1 MKMLSTKN
9 VISIDDLSIDDIYM
23 IMENADSFYEV
34 LDRELKKVPTL
45 RGKTIIN
52 LFFESSTRTR
62 TSFEIAAKRLSADL
76 INFSASTS
84 SLKKGESIIDTL
96 KTIQS
101 MMIDLLIV
109 RHSDSGVMN
118 FIADNIDV
126 PIINAG
132 DGKHQHPTQALL
144 DLYTIKKSFKD
155 FKGLKVAV
163 TGDILNSRVAR
174 SDIKLFKRMGMDVT
188 IVSASMLLPE
198 NIECF
203 DSNCVYDLDKV
214 IEDIDILYMLRM
226 QFERQDRKYYPSIKE
241 YNRFLSLNMKRL
253 KRMKSGSIVM
263 HPGPVNRGIEVSED
277 VMNHAE
283 KYSGFKIN
291 TQVTNGVAVRMA
303 LIYLMLG
310 ST

>member
-1 MKMLSTKN
+1 MKMLNTKN
-9 VISIDDLSIDDIYM
+9 IISIDDLSIDDINL
-23 IMENADSFYEV
+23 IMENTDSFYEV
-34 LDRELKKVPTL
+34 LGREFKKVPTL

-84 SLKKGESIIDTL
+84 SLKKGESIIDTI

-101 MMIDLLIV
+101 MMIDLLIM

-126 PIINAG
+126 PLINAG

-155 FKGLKVAV
+155 FKGLKVAI

-188 IVSASMLLPE
+188 IVSAPMLLPE
-198 NIECF
+198 NLEYF
-203 DSNCVYDLDKV
+203 DTNYVYDIDKI

-241 YNRFLSLNMKRL
+241 YNRFLGLNMERL
-253 KRMKSGSIVM
+253 KKMKKGSLIM
-263 HPGPVNRGIEVSED
+263 HPGPVNRGIEISEN
-277 VMNHAE
+277 VMNHGE
-283 KYSGFKIN
+283 NYGGFKIN

-310 ST
+310 RT

>member
-9 VISIDDLSIDDIYM
+9 VISIDDLSVDDIYM

-34 LDRELKKVPTL
+34 LDREMKKVPTL

-101 MMIDLLIV
+101 MMIDLLII
-109 RHSDSGVMN
+109 RHSDSGVMS
-118 FIADNIDV
+118 FIAGNIDV

-155 FKGLKVAV
+155 FKGLKVAI

-188 IVSASMLLPE
+188 VVSAPMLLPE
-198 NIECF
+198 NLEYF
-203 DSNCVYDLDKV
+203 DSNYVYDIDK
-214 IEDIDILYMLRM
+214 IIKDIDILYILRM

-241 YNRFLSLNMKRL
+241 YNRFLSLDMERL
-253 KRMKSGSIVM
+253 KKMKSGSLIM
-263 HPGPVNRGIEVSED
+263 HPGPVNRGIEISEA

-283 KYSGFKIN
+283 NYDGFKIN
-291 TQVTNGVAVRMA
+291 NQVTNGVAVRMA

-310 ST
+310 SA

>member
-9 VISIDDLSIDDIYM
+9 IISIDDLSINDINL
-23 IMENADSFYEV
+23 IMESADSFYEV
-34 LDRELKKVPTL
+34 LGRGFKKVPTL

-76 INFSASTS
+76 INISASTS

-101 MMIDLLIV
+101 MMIDLLIM
-109 RHSDSGVMN
+109 RHSDSGVMD
-118 FIADNIDV
+118 FIAGNIDV
-126 PIINAG
+126 PLINAG

-155 FKGLKVAV
+155 FKGLKVAI

-174 SDIKLFKRMGMDVT
+174 SGIKLFKRMGMDVT
-188 IVSASMLLPE
+188 IVSAPMLLPE
-198 NIECF
+198 NLEYF
-203 DSNCVYDLDKV
+203 DSNYVYDIDKI

-241 YNRFLSLNMKRL
+241 YNRFLSLNMERL
-253 KRMKSGSIVM
+253 KKMKKGSLIM
-263 HPGPVNRGIEVSED
+263 HPGPVNRGIEISEN
-277 VMNHAE
+277 VMNHGE
-283 KYSGFKIN
+283 NYSGFKIN

>member
-1 MKMLSTKN
+1 MKMLNTKN
-9 VISIDDLSIDDIYM
+9 IISIDDLSIDDINL
-23 IMENADSFYEV
+23 IMENTDSFYEV
-34 LDRELKKVPTL
+34 LGREFKKVPTL

-101 MMIDLLIV
+101 MMIDLLIM

-118 FIADNIDV
+118 FIANNIDV
-126 PIINAG
+126 PLINAG

-155 FKGLKVAV
+155 FKGLKVAI

-188 IVSASMLLPE
+188 IVSAPMLLPE
-198 NIECF
+198 NLEYF
-203 DSNCVYDLDKV
+203 DSNYVYDIDKI

-241 YNRFLSLNMKRL
+241 YNRFLSLNMERL
-253 KRMKSGSIVM
+253 KKMKRGSLIM
-263 HPGPVNRGIEVSED
+263 HPGPVNRGIEISEN
-277 VMNHAE
+277 VMNHGE
-283 KYSGFKIN
+283 NYGGFKIN

>member
-1 MKMLSTKN
+1 MKMLNTKN
-9 VISIDDLSIDDIYM
+9 IISIDDLSIDDINL

-34 LDRELKKVPTL
+34 LGREFKKVPTL

-96 KTIQS
+96 KTVQS
-101 MMIDLLIV
+101 MMIDLLIM

-118 FIADNIDV
+118 FIAGNIDV
-126 PIINAG
+126 PLINAG

-188 IVSASMLLPE
+188 IVSAPMLLPVNLE
-198 NIECF
+198 YF
-203 DSNCVYDLDKV
+203 DSNYVYDIEKI

-241 YNRFLSLNMKRL
+241 YNRFLSLNMERL
-253 KRMKSGSIVM
+253 KKMKRGSLIM
-263 HPGPVNRGIEVSED
+263 HPGPVNRGIEISEN
-277 VMNHAE
+277 VMDHGEN
-283 KYSGFKIN
+283 YSGFKIN

>member
-1 MKMLSTKN
+1 MLSIKN
-9 VISIDDLSIDDIYM
+9 IISIDDLSIDDINL

-34 LDRELKKVPTL
+34 LGREFKKVPTL

-52 LFFESSTRTR
+52 LFFESSTRTK

-101 MMIDLLIV
+101 MMIDLLIM

-118 FIADNIDV
+118 FIAGNIDV
-126 PIINAG
+126 PLINAG

-155 FKGLKVAV
+155 FKGLKVAI

-188 IVSASMLLPE
+188 IVSAPMLLPE
-198 NIECF
+198 NLEYF
-203 DSNCVYDLDKV
+203 DSNYVYDIDKI
-214 IEDIDILYMLRM
+214 IEEIDILYMLRM
-226 QFERQDRKYYPSIKE
+226 QFERQERKYYPSIKE

-253 KRMKSGSIVM
+253 KKMKSGSLIM
-263 HPGPVNRGIEVSED
+263 HPGPVNRGIEISEN
-277 VMNHAE
+277 VMNHGE
-283 KYSGFKIN
+283 NYGGFKIN
-291 TQVTNGVAVRMA
+291 TQVTDGVAVRMA

-310 ST
+310 NT

>member
-1 MKMLSTKN
+1 MLSTKN
-9 VISIDDLSIDDIYM
+9 IISIDDLSIDDINL
-23 IMENADSFYEV
+23 IMESADSFHEV
-34 LDRELKKVPTL
+34 LGREFKKVPTL

-84 SLKKGESIIDTL
+84 SLKKGESIIDTI

-101 MMIDLLIV
+101 MMIDLLIM
-109 RHSDSGVMN
+109 RHSDSGVMD
-118 FIADNIDV
+118 FIAGNIDV
-126 PIINAG
+126 PLINAG

-155 FKGLKVAV
+155 LKGLKVAIA
-163 TGDILNSRVAR
+163 GDILNSRVAR

-188 IVSASMLLPE
+188 VVSAPMLLPE
-198 NIECF
+198 NLEYF
-203 DSNCVYDLDKV
+203 DSNYVYDIDKI

-241 YNRFLSLNMKRL
+241 YNRFLSLNMERL
-253 KRMKSGSIVM
+253 KKMKKGSLIM
-263 HPGPVNRGIEVSED
+263 HPGPVNRGIEISEN
-277 VMNHAE
+277 VMNHGE
-283 KYSGFKIN
+283 NYGGFKIN

>member
-9 VISIDDLSIDDIYM
+9 IISIDDLSIDDINL

-34 LDRELKKVPTL
+34 LGREFKKVPTL
-45 RGKTIIN
+45 RGKTILN

-62 TSFEIAAKRLSADL
+62 TSFEIAAKRLSVDL

-84 SLKKGESIIDTL
+84 SLKKGESIIDTI

-101 MMIDLLIV
+101 MMIDLLIM

-126 PIINAG
+126 PLINAG

-155 FKGLKVAV
+155 FKGLKVAI

-188 IVSASMLLPE
+188 IVSAPMLLPE
-198 NIECF
+198 NLEYF
-203 DSNCVYDLDKV
+203 DSNYVYDIDKI

-241 YNRFLSLNMKRL
+241 YNRFLGLNMERL
-253 KRMKSGSIVM
+253 KKMKKGSLIM
-263 HPGPVNRGIEVSED
+263 HPGPVNRGIEISEN
-277 VMNHAE
+277 VMNHGE
-283 KYSGFKIN
+283 NYGGFKIN

>member
-1 MKMLSTKN
+1 MLSTKN
-9 VISIDDLSIDDIYM
+9 IISIDDLSIDDINL
-23 IMENADSFYEV
+23 IMESADSFHEV
-34 LDRELKKVPTL
+34 LGREFKKLPTL

-52 LFFESSTRTR
+52 LFFESSTRTK

-84 SLKKGESIIDTL
+84 SLKKGESIIDTI

-101 MMIDLLIV
+101 MMVDLLIT
-109 RHSDSGVMN
+109 RHPDSGVMN
-118 FIADNIDV
+118 FITANIDV
-126 PIINAG
+126 PLINAG

-144 DLYTIKKSFKD
+144 DLYTIKNFFKD
-155 FKGLKVAV
+155 FKGLKVAIA
-163 TGDILNSRVAR
+163 GDILNSRVAR

-188 IVSASMLLPE
+188 IVSAPMLLPVNLE
-198 NIECF
+198 YF
-203 DSNCVYDLDKV
+203 DSNHVYDIEKI

-241 YNRFLSLNMKRL
+241 YNRFLSLNMERLQKMKR
-253 KRMKSGSIVM
+253 GSIIM
-263 HPGPVNRGIEVSED
+263 HPGPVNRGIEISEN
-277 VMNHAE
+277 VMNHGE
-283 KYSGFKIN
+283 NYNGFKIN
-291 TQVTNGVAVRMA
+291 TQATNGVAVRMA

>member
-1 MKMLSTKN
+1 MKMLNTKN
-9 VISIDDLSIDDIYM
+9 IISIDDLSIDDINL
-23 IMENADSFYEV
+23 IMENTDSFYEV
-34 LDRELKKVPTL
+34 LGREFKKVPTL

-84 SLKKGESIIDTL
+84 SLKKGESIIDTI

-101 MMIDLLIV
+101 MMIDLLIM

-126 PIINAG
+126 PLINAG

-155 FKGLKVAV
+155 FKGLKVAI

-188 IVSASMLLPE
+188 IVSAPMLLPE
-198 NIECF
+198 NLEYF
-203 DSNCVYDLDKV
+203 DANYVFDIDKI

-241 YNRFLSLNMKRL
+241 YNRFLGLNMERL
-253 KRMKSGSIVM
+253 KKMKKGSLIM
-263 HPGPVNRGIEVSED
+263 HPGPVNRGIEISEN
-277 VMNHAE
+277 VMNHGE
-283 KYSGFKIN
+283 NYGGFKIN
-291 TQVTNGVAVRMA
+291 TQITNGVAVRMA

>member
-1 MKMLSTKN
+1 MLSTKN
-9 VISIDDLSIDDIYM
+9 IISIDDLSIDDINLV
-23 IMENADSFYEV
+23 MENADSFYEV
-34 LDRELKKVPTL
+34 LGREFKKLPTL

-101 MMIDLLIV
+101 MMIDLLIM
-109 RHSDSGVMN
+109 RHPDSGVMN
-118 FIADNIDV
+118 FIAANIDV
-126 PIINAG
+126 PLINAG

-155 FKGLKVAV
+155 FKGLKVAIA
-163 TGDILNSRVAR
+163 GDILNSRVAR

-188 IVSASMLLPE
+188 IVSAPMLLPE
-198 NIECF
+198 KLEYF
-203 DSNCVYDLDKV
+203 DSNYVYDIEKI

-241 YNRFLSLNMKRL
+241 YNRFLSLNMERLQKMKR
-253 KRMKSGSIVM
+253 GSIIM
-263 HPGPVNRGIEVSED
+263 HPGPVNRGIEISEN
-277 VMNHAE
+277 VMNHGE
-283 KYSGFKIN
+283 NYNGFKIN

>member
-1 MKMLSTKN
+1 MLSTKN
-9 VISIDDLSIDDIYM
+9 IISIDDLSVDDINL

-34 LDRELKKVPTL
+34 LGREFKKLPTL

-76 INFSASTS
+76 INFSVSTS
-84 SLKKGESIIDTL
+84 SLKKGESIIDTI

-101 MMIDLLIV
+101 MMIDLLIM
-109 RHSDSGVMN
+109 RHPDSGAMN
-118 FIADNIDV
+118 FIAGNIDV
-126 PIINAG
+126 PLINAG

-155 FKGLKVAV
+155 FKGLKVAIA
-163 TGDILNSRVAR
+163 GDILNSRVAR
-174 SDIKLFKRMGMDVT
+174 SDIKLFRRMGMDVT
-188 IVSASMLLPE
+188 IVSAPMLLPVNLE
-198 NIECF
+198 YF
-203 DSNCVYDLDKV
+203 DSNYVYDIEKI

-241 YNRFLSLNMKRL
+241 YNRFLSLNMERL
-253 KRMKSGSIVM
+253 KKMKKGSIIM
-263 HPGPVNRGIEVSED
+263 HPGPVNRGIEISEN
-277 VMNHAE
+277 VMNHGE
-283 KYSGFKIN
+283 NYSGFKIN

>member
-1 MKMLSTKN
+1 MLSTKN
-9 VISIDDLSIDDIYM
+9 IISIDDLSIDDINLV
-23 IMENADSFYEV
+23 MENADSFYEV
-34 LDRELKKVPTL
+34 LGREFKKLPTL

-52 LFFESSTRTR
+52 LFFESSTRTK

-84 SLKKGESIIDTL
+84 SLKKGESIIDTI

-101 MMIDLLIV
+101 MMVDLLIM
-109 RHSDSGVMN
+109 RHPDSGVMN
-118 FIADNIDV
+118 FIAANIDV
-126 PIINAG
+126 PLINAG

-155 FKGLKVAV
+155 FKGLKVAIA
-163 TGDILNSRVAR
+163 GDILNSRVAR

-188 IVSASMLLPE
+188 IVSAPMLLPE
-198 NIECF
+198 NLEYF
-203 DSNCVYDLDKV
+203 DSNYVYDIEKI

-241 YNRFLSLNMKRL
+241 YNRFLSLNMERLQKMKR
-253 KRMKSGSIVM
+253 GSIIM
-263 HPGPVNRGIEVSED
+263 HPGPVNRGIEISEN
-277 VMNHAE
+277 VMNHGE
-283 KYSGFKIN
+283 NYNGFKIN

>member
-9 VISIDDLSIDDIYM
+9 IISIDDLSIDDINL

-34 LDRELKKVPTL
+34 LGREFKKVPTL

-52 LFFESSTRTR
+52 LFFESSTRTK
-62 TSFEIAAKRLSADL
+62 TSFEIAVKRLSADL

-84 SLKKGESIIDTL
+84 SLRKGESIIDTL

-101 MMIDLLIV
+101 MMIDLLIM
-109 RHSDSGVMN
+109 RHSDSGAIN
-118 FIADNIDV
+118 FIAGNIDV
-126 PIINAG
+126 PLINAG

-155 FKGLKVAV
+155 FKGLKVAI

-188 IVSASMLLPE
+188 IVSAPMLLPE
-198 NIECF
+198 NLEYF
-203 DSNCVYDLDKV
+203 DSNCVYDIDKI

-241 YNRFLSLNMKRL
+241 YNRFLSLNIERLKKMKR
-253 KRMKSGSIVM
+253 GSLIM
-263 HPGPVNRGIEVSED
+263 HPGPVNRGIEISED
-277 VMNHAE
+277 VMNYGE
-283 KYSGFKIN
+283 NYGGFKIN
-291 TQVTNGVAVRMA
+291 TQVANGVAVRMA